1 MKYLLCLCLLLAV
14 LCAVTHCRHEDIC
27 HEVNNTKLHDGTEN
41 LLTHNCDKQGS
52 NYADFVFRFYKQAIS
67 KEADKNVFFSPM
79 SISTAFAMLA
89 VGAKSTTLSQIFE
102 GLGFDGLTE
111 THTHDIHESFHKVL
125 AVLNCTDVNIT
136 LNIGNALFTAIG
148 YEPQETFLQNTK
160 QFYDAEFF
168 SSDFHKPKEA
178 KKQINKYVEEK
189 TEGKIPELIGH
200 LDPST
205 VLVLVNYIYF
215 KAAWEKSFD
224 PLSTYEDVF
233 FVNTKESV
241 RVNMMQRDGN
251 YGSYYDQDLSCE
263 VVELPY
269 QGTARALLIL
279 PDDGKM
285 KQVEDA
291 LSKETVCKWDNKL
304 ATRRLHLQLPKIS
317 ISVSYDVKKLF
328 KEMGITEVFSS
339 NADLSGISGSRD
351 LQVSQA
357 IHKALLEVDE
367 AGTEAAGAT
376 AVIVNR
382 VFRPSVTIKFNRP
395 FIILISDKAT
405 GTTLFMGKIAN
416 PTKK

>member
-14 LCAVTHCRHEDIC
+14 LCAITHCHHEEVC
-27 HEVNNTKLHDGTEN
+27 HEVSNINLHDGTQN
-41 LLTHNCDKQGS
+41 LLTHNCDEQSS
-52 NYADFVFRFYKQAIS
+52 NYADFVFRFYKQAIL

-102 GLGFDGLTE
+102 GLGFDDLTE
-111 THTHDIHESFHKVL
+111 TRIHDIHESFHKVL
-125 AVLNCTDVNIT
+125 AVLNCTEVNIT

-168 SSDFHKPKEA
+168 SSNYHEPEEA
-178 KKQINKYVEEK
+178 KKQINKYVEQK
-189 TEGKIPELIGH
+189 TKGKIPELIGH

-224 PLSTYEDVF
+224 PLLTYEDDF
-233 FVNTKESV
+233 FVNTNASV
-241 RVNMMQRDGN
+241 RVNMMQRDSD
-251 YGSYYDQDLSCE
+251 YDSYYDQDLSCE

-291 LSKETVCKWDNKL
+291 LSKETVCKWDNNL
-304 ATRRLHLQLPKIS
+304 ETRRLDLQLPKIS
-317 ISVSYDVKKLF
+317 ISGSYNVKNLF
-328 KEMGITEVFSS
+328 EEMGITEVFSP

-351 LQVSQA
+351 LWASQA

-376 AVIVNR
+376 AIILTR
-382 VFRPSVTIKFNRP
+382 VLRPSVTIKFNRP
-395 FIILISDKAT
+395 FLILISDKAT
-405 GTTLFMGKIAN
+405 STTLFMGKIVD